1 MKHLRW
7 FPTAAL
13 YLLWLGL
20 VPCVLAQQN
29 GAPGDAL
36 TDTLRTLTNTV
47 TLRDEL
53 RADINATKKAIAE
66 AQSELERADLNKRL
80 EKQEADL
87 QTVRRNFEAIA
98 TGVDAGKLRS
108 TSAEEFDFQKELFA
122 LLRPAIDEMK
132 EMTAHV
138 RQKADLREKIAYYNE
153 RMPTIEQAIAN
164 LERLAAQTEDAV
176 LSTAI
181 AGVLGDWKRQ
191 YAFMNSELQTAQLQ
205 LAKLVESETSIA
217 EASQGYLKSFFQKRG
232 LYLTEALLAV
242 FVVLL
247 ASRYSYRA
255 LRRYLPGFRAKH
267 RSFRIRLI
275 ELIHR
280 TLTFLLVIVGPMVV
294 FYVVEDWVLF
304 SVGLLLLIGAAL
316 ALRQTIPRYWQQMQI
331 FLNVGA
337 VREGERLYLDGIPWV
352 VEEINIF
359 STLYNPVA
367 DIQQRLHL
375 QNLVSLKSRPVKPDD
390 PWFPCRK
397 GDWVILKD
405 GVRGKVVGIS
415 PEMVQLVERGGAKM
429 TYLTSDFLAESPRNL
444 SPSFRIKEAIGIS
457 YALQKEATG
466 SVVSRL
472 QEYVQARLKDEG
484 YADQLVNLR
493 VEFCRAGESSLELVV
508 IADFKAELA
517 DLFNRLRRAIQRY
530 CVDACSEFGWEIPF
544 PQMTLHGTVQRG

>member
-1 MKHLRW
+1 
-7 FPTAAL
+7 
-13 YLLWLGL
+13 
-20 VPCVLAQQN
+20 
-29 GAPGDAL
+29 
-36 TDTLRTLTNTV
+36 
-47 TLRDEL
+47 
-53 RADINATKKAIAE
+53 
-66 AQSELERADLNKRL
+66 
-80 EKQEADL
+80 
-87 QTVRRNFEAIA
+87 
-98 TGVDAGKLRS
+98 
-108 TSAEEFDFQKELFA
+108 
-122 LLRPAIDEMK
+122 
-132 EMTAHV
+132 
-138 RQKADLREKIAYYNE
+138 
-153 RMPTIEQAIAN
+153 MPTIEQAIAN